1 MVLLVLLVVEREQQ
15 KEGWEVMQVVVRALL
30 EAGGD
35 VCYKPDRSV
44 DQEEGQQ
51 QRVAYKPGQNAVGR
65 GQGCW

>member
-1 MVLLVLLVVEREQQ
+1 MVLPVLLVVEREQQ

-30 EAGGD
+30 EG